1 MRRSLA
7 PSQSSKIECSL
18 PATSKQ
24 KQLVNSNE
32 KSEKSEFVNYT
43 KYSVLYGKL
52 QTRKHKVFTDDG
64 FLEVR
69 GKKVVLKDEDGKV
82 FILYN
87 SDKYTFQ
94 VDNFMFT

>member
-7 PSQSSKIECSL
+7 PSRLNTTESSLKVTPKE
-18 PATSKQ
+18 

-32 KSEKSEFVNYT
+32 KSEKSDFVKFT
-43 KYSVLYGKL
+43 VLYGKL
-52 QTRKHKVFTDDG
+52 QTRKHKVFSDDG

-82 FILYN
+82 FIL
-87 SDKYTFQ
+87 
-94 VDNFMFT
+94 